1 MRCSCLEGCGNL
13 TRNIKI
19 EAHYHVVPLEN
30 VRNYRGIAINV
41 LLPKPTD
48 SSKAA
53 RMLLR
58 A

>member
-1 MRCSCLEGCGNL
+1 VRRSCLEGCGNL

-19 EAHYHVVPLEN
+19 EAHYHFVPLEN
-30 VRNYRGIAINV
+30 VRNYRGIVIHV
-41 LLPKPTD
+41 LLPKPAD

-58 A
+58 V